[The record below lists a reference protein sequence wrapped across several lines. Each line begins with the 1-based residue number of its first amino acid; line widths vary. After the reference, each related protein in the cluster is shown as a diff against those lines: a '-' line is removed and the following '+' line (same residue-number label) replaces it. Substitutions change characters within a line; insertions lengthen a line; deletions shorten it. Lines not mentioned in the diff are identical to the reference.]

1 MNDHQESDRP
11 RTTLIGD
18 VLARMRND
26 ISRVLNVVLGRPQ
39 RKNSENRF
47 GPAHIQGFECTRPRY
62 CPPGFR
68 GFLPIERPAGVDQHG
83 HETRLSRQGR
93 RALVGSTRPCAQ
105 PIGITDLEG
114 GASFIFQEC

>member
-39 RKNSENRF
+39 RKNSENASDPPISRASNAQGHDIVHQASEDSF
-47 GPAHIQGFECTRPRY
+47 PSSDPPAWTSTGTK
-62 CPPGFR
+62 
-68 GFLPIERPAGVDQHG
+68 HG
-83 HETRLSRQGR
+83 
-93 RALVGSTRPCAQ
+93 
-105 PIGITDLEG
+105 
-114 GASFIFQEC
+114 